1 MKHAINLFELTLICV
16 GRVSM
21 KRACIA
27 AGALFWLFFAALP
40 SHAQWIKKEDLK
52 GDYVDGEPFDLVF
65 LNEAGEFAILKTKPI
80 KGKLPPNPLPE
91 RGELIF
97 EYFQD
102 VDERLEV
109 PYSSIAR
116 ILTFNEILVEEA
128 NQWISTKEYSK
139 AFRNLFRVYNLGGKD
154 DPAMVASMMNCLFLD
169 GKKNFDLG
177 EYELALSI
185 FEDLYEKDSSFK
197 VPGFNVPLIS
207 IVMSCHNGMIDR
219 RFQVEDY
226 IGVRRQLESLV
237 DKYGKKAD
245 QLKTEWNAKFLQRS
259 NDLVVMAE
267 KYADEGKGREAH
279 LAAKQA
285 EQMFPGRPEVLE
297 LQKSLLLRFP
307 LIVVGVTQDGA
318 DANPNRIEHWG
329 SRRVGRLTQRTLIE
343 NTGLT
348 DEGGKFEFLNGRI
361 FPLDEIGLKY
371 AMEINESPTGFA
383 VPEID
388 AFKLAS
394 RLTSAATETSPDH
407 NVAWAKILK
416 SVEIEGESRVVF
428 TLRTPFVRP
437 EALLKLK
444 YSEGDVDGEAERNGF
459 YVQTGEDNG
468 ASVFELN
475 EKYPRHSNHQ
485 HPVIV
490 EQIFGNGSDAVDQLL
505 AGNIDVLDR
514 VPNADLGK
522 IRENERVQ
530 ARPYILPTVHMLI
543 PKIRAEAGKDPSFK
557 NGLSHA
563 IDRNLLLKDVISGGQ
578 PIDGCEVISG
588 PFPIGSEDNDQ
599 IAYAYDLKVR
609 PLAFNSEMGMVMVDL
624 ALRARPPVR
633 PEPLP
638 SPKLVIAYP
647 GGSVAS
653 NSAAAI
659 ARMWTE
665 IGVETT
671 IRELKQG
678 ETVPPDDNWDFLYL
692 EVTMEE
698 PLVDASNVI
707 GTEGIATA
715 VSAPIEQTLRNLSY
729 ARSWQRACADLRRL
743 HRQIAVDLSVVPLYQ
758 VREYFAYRDTVRAIG
773 RDLIHLYQNVDR
785 WKIDLTAE
793 KEEQEK

>member
-1 MKHAINLFELTLICV
+1 MKQAINLFQLMFTCV
-16 GRVSM
+16 RRVSK
-21 KRACIA
+21 KRVFVSV
-27 AGALFWLFFAALP
+27 GVLLWLLFAAVP
-40 SHAQWIKKEDLK
+40 MHAQWIKKEDLK

-65 LNEAGEFAILKTKPI
+65 LNEAGEFAILKIKPI
-80 KGKLPPNPLPE
+80 ADKLPPNPLPE
-91 RGELIF
+91 RGDLIF
-97 EYFQD
+97 EYFREGD
-102 VDERLEV
+102 LRLEV

-116 ILTFNEILVEEA
+116 ILTFNEILIEEA
-128 NQWISTKEYSK
+128 NQWIATKEYSK

-154 DPAMVASMMNCLFLD
+154 DPTMVASMMNCLFLD
-169 GKKNFDLG
+169 GKKNFDMG

-197 VPGFNVPLIS
+197 VPGFDVPLIS

-219 RFQVEDY
+219 RFQIEDY
-226 IGVRRQLESLV
+226 IGVRQQLASLV
-237 DKYGKKAD
+237 SKYGKKAG
-245 QLKTEWNAKFLQRS
+245 QLKTEWKAKFLQRS
-259 NDLVVMAE
+259 NDLIVLAE
-267 KYADEGKGREAH
+267 KYAADGEGRQAH

-285 EQMFPGRPEVLE
+285 DQMFPGRANVLE
-297 LQKSLLLRFP
+297 LQKSLLVQFP

-318 DANPNRIEHWG
+318 DADPNRIEHWG

-348 DEGGKFEFLNGRI
+348 DEGGKFEFLNGKI
-361 FPLDEIGLKY
+361 FPLDEVGLKY
-371 AMEINESPTGFA
+371 AMEIDENPTGFA

-388 AFKLAS
+388 AFRLAL
-394 RLTSAATETSPDH
+394 RLTSSATETSPDY

-416 SVEIEGESRVVF
+416 SVEIEGENRVVF

-444 YSEGDVDGEAERNGF
+444 YSDVGENGEAVQNGF
-459 YVQTGEDNG
+459 YVQTGEDND
-468 ASVFELN
+468 ARIYELN
-475 EKYPRHSNHQ
+475 QIYPRHSDHQ

-490 EQIFGNGSDAVDQLL
+490 EQVFENGSDAVDQLL
-505 AGNIDVLDR
+505 SGNIDILDR
-514 VPNADLGK
+514 VPNADLVK
-522 IRENERVQ
+522 IRDNDRVQ

-543 PKIRAEAGKDPSFK
+543 PKIRAEAGKDPNFK

-563 IDRNLLLKDVISGGQ
+563 IDRNLLVNNVISGGQ
-578 PIDGCEVISG
+578 AIDGCEVLSG
-588 PFPIGSEDNDQ
+588 PFPIGTEDNDQ

-609 PLAFNSEMGMVMVDL
+609 PLAFNAEMGMVMVDL
-624 ALRARPPVR
+624 ALRAIPPVR

-638 SPKLVIAYP
+638 SPKLVIAFP

-653 NSAAAI
+653 NSATAI

-671 IRELKQG
+671 TRELKRG

-707 GTEGIATA
+707 GTEGFATT

-743 HRQIAVDLSVVPLYQ
+743 HRQTAVDLSVVPLYQ
-758 VREYFAYRDTVRAIG
+758 VKEYFAYRDTVRAIG

-793 KEEQEK
+793 KEQQEK

>member
-1 MKHAINLFELTLICV
+1 MKYAINLFQFTIICV
-16 GRVSM
+16 RRVSA
-21 KRACIA
+21 KRACVA
-27 AGALFWLFFAALP
+27 AGVLIGLLYSAIPL
-40 SHAQWIKKEDLK
+40 HAQWIKKEDLK

-91 RGELIF
+91 RGELVF

-128 NQWISTKEYSK
+128 NQWIETGEYSK

-185 FEDLYEKDSSFK
+185 FEDLYEKDNSFN
-197 VPGFNVPLIS
+197 VPGFDVPLIN

-226 IGVRRQLESLV
+226 IGVRQQLASLV
-237 DKYGKKAD
+237 DKYGEKAD

-259 NDLVVMAE
+259 NDLVVLAE

-279 LAAKQA
+279 LSAKKA

-371 AMEINESPTGFA
+371 AMEIDENPTGFA

-388 AFKLAS
+388 AFGLAL
-394 RLTSAATETSPDH
+394 RLTSAATETSPNH

-416 SVEIEGESRVVF
+416 SVEIEGENRVVF

-444 YSEGDVDGEAERNGF
+444 YSDGDENGETVRNGF

-468 ASVFELN
+468 ANVYELN
-475 EKYPRHSNHQ
+475 EMYPRHSDHQ

-490 EQIFGNGSDAVDQLL
+490 EEVFENGSDAVDQLL

-514 VPNADLGK
+514 VPNADLLK

-563 IDRNLLLKDVISGGQ
+563 IDRNLLVKDVISGGQ
-578 PIDGCEVISG
+578 PVDGCEVISG

-647 GGSVAS
+647 SGSVAS

-671 IRELKQG
+671 TRELKRG
-678 ETVPPDDNWDFLYL
+678 ETIPPDDNWDFLYL

-707 GTEGIATA
+707 GPEGIATM

-743 HRQIAVDLSVVPLYQ
+743 HRQTAVDLSVVPLYQ